1 MTTVGYGDM
10 RARTNAH
17 MLYTIVAVGL
27 ALGLW
32 GRLILQ
38 MTRLQA
44 ARPRAARQL
53 RPYDG

>member
-1 MTTVGYGDM
+1 MK
-10 RARTNAH
+10 ARTNAQ
-17 MLYTIVAVGL
+17 MLYPIIAMGL

-44 ARPRAARQL
+44 ARLRAARQQGS
-53 RPYDG
+53 YDG